1 MSVQKAVEMMIEP
14 GAETILRNMGR
25 QMRTKARSKVLDRAL
40 DHIRTHEHSSD
51 VAAWF
56 SETRFLPSRRTTVR
70 ISDENAQ
77 YLEALAELVGRGRPS
92 ILLDIV
98 YLAASCMNKEDYEA
112 LR

>member
-1 MSVQKAVEMMIEP
+1 
-14 GAETILRNMGR
+14 
-25 QMRTKARSKVLDRAL
+25 
-40 DHIRTHEHSSD
+40 
-51 VAAWF
+51 
-56 SETRFLPSRRTTVR
+56 VR

>member
-1 MSVQKAVEMMIEP
+1 MSALKAVEMMIEP

-25 QMRTKARSKVLDRAL
+25 QMHTKARSKVLDRAL
-40 DHIRTHEHSSD
+40 DHIKANEHASD

-56 SETRFLPSRRTTVR
+56 SEPRFLASRRTTVR
-70 ISDENAQ
+70 LSDENAE
-77 YLEALAELVGRGRPS
+77 YLNALAALVGRGRPA

-98 YLAASCMNKEDYEA
+98 YLAANCMQREDYEA